1 MANKDGSLH
10 PIQEAFHECHALQC
24 GYCTPGFIMNIV
36 SEFENNEKIDT
47 TDEGIRELIAGN
59 LCRCTGYANIIEA
72 VRDAAEKLQKKR

>member
-1 MANKDGSLH
+1 
-10 PIQEAFHECHALQC
+10 
-24 GYCTPGFIMNIV
+24 MNIV